1 MMDFFEVLDQV
12 IDLLRSRGRVSYRA
26 LRLQFNLDDDALDAL
41 KEELIEVQQLASDQ
55 DGKMLLWAGE
65 AVTGGEP
72 RRRASSPAAPRP
84 LEAERRQLTVLF
96 CDGVGSTALAGQL
109 DPEDLREVIRAY
121 QQTCAEVIQRFDGHI
136 AQYLGDG
143 LLVYFGYPQAHEDDA
158 HRAIRAGLEMV
169 EAIGTLNTRLE
180 REKALHLA
188 IRVGIH
194 TGIVV
199 VGEMGG
205 GDRREQLAL
214 GDTPNVAARIQGIA
228 APNTVL
234 ISAATH
240 RLVERYFAYEDVG
253 SPRLKGVSQ
262 PLAVYRV
269 LQDRGA
275 HSRLDVAEPGGL
287 TPLVGRES
295 DVALHLERWA
305 RSKDGSGQVVVLSGE
320 PGIGKS
326 LLVEHMRAHV
336 GGEGCPCLVF
346 HCSPYH
352 TNSALYPVIE
362 HLKRRLQWQ
371 RDDAPD
377 VRLAKLREGL
387 RPYRFA
393 TEPVVALVAALLS
406 VPLPEGR
413 DPPVHLSPQHQKQQ
427 TWDALTAWGVE
438 EAGRQPGLVV
448 YENLHWADPSTL
460 EWLGLLL
467 DEVPTTRILALL
479 TCRPEFRP
487 PCPIRSHVTQ
497 LTLTRFTRPQVER
510 MIA

>member
-12 IDLLRSRGRVSYRA
+12 IDLLQSRGRVSYRA
-26 LRLQFNLDDDALDAL
+26 LGLQLNLDDDALDAL

-55 DGKMLLWAGE
+55 DGKMLVWAGE

-96 CDGVGSTALAGQL
+96 YDVVGSTALAGQL

-121 QQTCAEVIQRFDGHI
+121 QQTCAEVIQRVDGHI

-143 LLVYFGYPQAHEDDA
+143 LRVYFGYPQAHEDDA

-199 VGEMGG
+199 EGEMGG

-240 RLVERYFAYEDVG
+240 RLVEGYFAYEDVG
-253 SPRLKGVSQ
+253 SPRLKGGVS
-262 PLAVYRV
+262 AARRV
-269 LQDRGA
+269 PSAARPGGPQSPGRRGA
-275 HSRLDVAEPGGL
+275 
-287 TPLVGRES
+287 
-295 DVALHLERWA
+295 
-305 RSKDGSGQVVVLSGE
+305 
-320 PGIGKS
+320 
-326 LLVEHMRAHV
+326 
-336 GGEGCPCLVF
+336 
-346 HCSPYH
+346 
-352 TNSALYPVIE
+352 
-362 HLKRRLQWQ
+362 RRLN
-371 RDDAPD
+371 PP
-377 VRLAKLREGL
+377 G
-387 RPYRFA
+387 RP
-393 TEPVVALVAALLS
+393 
-406 VPLPEGR
+406 
-413 DPPVHLSPQHQKQQ
+413 
-427 TWDALTAWGVE
+427 
-438 EAGRQPGLVV
+438 
-448 YENLHWADPSTL
+448 
-460 EWLGLLL
+460 
-467 DEVPTTRILALL
+467 
-479 TCRPEFRP
+479 
-487 PCPIRSHVTQ
+487 
-497 LTLTRFTRPQVER
+497 
-510 MIA
+510 